1 MGKKTKGALV
11 VVAAVAVVI
20 QFFPPER
27 TNPPSDP
34 AASFEAVVKPPA
46 QVAAI
51 VARAC
56 QNCHSHRTVW
66 PWYSRVAPAS
76 WLVVDDVVS
85 ARRKMNFSAWAR
97 MSPER
102 SQEVLGDMCQE
113 VKAGDMPLWQYRIL
127 HPEVKLSAEDVA
139 AVCALSPR

>member
-1 MGKKTKGALV
+1 MGKKTKVALV
-11 VVAAVAVVI
+11 VVAVAAVVI

-46 QVAAI
+46 QVSAI

-127 HPEVKLSAEDVA
+127 HPEAKLSAEDVA